1 MALIN
6 LKTNLKSLKYG
17 LDRPDLGSS
26 KQPFITK
33 PIPEDRLVN
42 SPDFLLRQNAIGR
55 GLSDVGRISKFLT
68 TPQGLGFIANQNLLA
83 AQNPKIPGNPKNLYL
98 PTSTLAQLPLNAEG
112 GHLNFL
118 GVNPFDNSGK
128 YFEVYKRDYSDR
140 RSNRLSI
147 LQQQKI
153 GVKYESSPNMGAS
166 AILEQGIALGP
177 YNILNYLGGPN
188 AGKNG
193 LNTTIKRTEFTVGSN
208 GYTGP
213 SIQNSLNR
221 ALQQIA
227 SSKTYFN
234 SNSPSGSV
242 SEITYGAGSA
252 NTLASPESIKS
263 SKEKSQIKISE
274 AKTYFNSN
282 SPSGS
287 SSEVTYGAA
296 SDNKVVTL
304 KTAYKKG
311 TRASEIENYNPD
323 PWFTSSS
330 YKAGSDIPEDKFN
343 KDITN
348 RLNNSPI
355 TNNKDL
361 ESEQLIKFHI
371 NLINA
376 DSPQTNNYLFF
387 QAYIDSFSDTIGSDY
402 EQYSY
407 VGRGYPFFKYKGFT
421 KEISLSF
428 TIAAHNPTQMLSI
441 YEKLNTL
448 QQHLAPN
455 YSNAGYLRGNFVK
468 LTFGDYL
475 INTPGILKGFSLTP
489 EFDGGFDIGGN
500 VDNTSGK
507 QLPKVIKVGNFAFT
521 PIADNNNNY
530 MSSNSRF
537 ISNTSLLKN

>member
-26 KQPFITK
+26 KQPFITQ
-33 PIPEDRLVN
+33 PIPDDRLVS

-55 GLSDVGRISKFLT
+55 GLSDVERISKFLT
-68 TPQGLGFIANQNLLA
+68 TPKGLGFIANQNLLA

-98 PTSTLAQLPLNAEG
+98 PTSTLTQLPLNAGG

-118 GVNPFDNSGK
+118 GANPFGNSGK
-128 YFEVYKRDYSDR
+128 YFEIYKRDYSDR

-153 GVKYESSPNMGAS
+153 GVKYESSPNVGVS

-193 LNTTIKRTEFTVGSN
+193 LNTNIKRTEFTVGSK
-208 GYTGP
+208 GYAGP
-213 SIQNSLNR
+213 NIQNSLNR
-221 ALQQIA
+221 TLHQIA

-234 SNSPSGSV
+234 QNSLKG
-242 SEITYGAGSA
+242 IA
-252 NTLASPESIKS
+252 
-263 SKEKSQIKISE
+263 
-274 AKTYFNSN
+274 
-282 SPSGS
+282 
-287 SSEVTYGAA
+287 SEVTYGVT

-304 KTAYKKG
+304 GVAYKKG
-311 TRASEIENYNPD
+311 DRASEIENYNPD
-323 PWFTSSS
+323 PEFKRSS
-330 YKAGSDIPEDKFN
+330 YKAGSDIVEDKFN
-343 KDITN
+343 RNITN
-348 RLNNSPI
+348 KLNISPI
-355 TNNKDL
+355 TGNKDL
-361 ESEQLIKFHI
+361 ESEQLIKFYI

-376 DSPQTNNYLFF
+376 NSPQTNNYLFF
-387 QAYIDSFSDTIGSDY
+387 QAYIDNFSDVIGSDY

-421 KEISLSF
+421 KEINLSF
-428 TIAAHNPTQMLSI
+428 TIAAHNPTQMLHI

-475 INTPGILKGFSLTP
+475 TNTPGILRGFSLTP
-489 EFDGGFDIGGN
+489 EFGGGFDIGGEG
-500 VDNTSGK
+500 DFTSGK